1 MSDTSSIPPV
11 VRTRGLSKRYG
22 EVTVVDDLDLEVPA
36 GGIYGFLGPN
46 GAGKSTSMKM
56 ILGLVRPL
64 SGTVAIQG
72 RDLRE
77 CRAQVLP
84 RIGSMIEGPAY
95 YPHLT
100 GRENLLLVADSLGAP
115 HAQVEACLRTV
126 ELHQHGAKL
135 ARHYSMGMKQR
146 LGIAMALLGEP
157 FLLMLDEPTN
167 GLDPSGVV
175 EMRELIIDLARD
187 RGITVVVSSH
197 ILSEVE
203 QLADTVGI
211 IQAGRLRYQ
220 GTLAGLREEGSTV
233 VRCSAPEAAR
243 EILAAAGW
251 AATRRGAEVRT
262 GVLPD
267 PEVAALVRELTCRG
281 HDVYRVELRRRSLE
295 EAFLRLTDPVHER
308 AAA

>member
-1 MSDTSSIPPV
+1 
-11 VRTRGLSKRYG
+11 
-22 EVTVVDDLDLEVPA
+22 
-36 GGIYGFLGPN
+36 
-46 GAGKSTSMKM
+46 MKM

-64 SGTVAIQG
+64 SGTVEIQG

-115 HAQVEACLRTV
+115 QAQVEACLRTV
-126 ELHQHGAKL
+126 ELHPHGAKL

-175 EMRELIIDLARD
+175 EMRELIIDLAGD

-197 ILSEVE
+197 ILSEIE
-203 QLADTVGI
+203 QMADAVGI
-211 IQAGRLRYQ
+211 IQAGRLRHQ
-220 GTLAGLREEGSTV
+220 GTLPGLREEGSTV
-233 VRCSAPEAAR
+233 VRCSAPEAVQ
-243 EILAAAGW
+243 EVLAAGGLT
-251 AATRRGAEVRT
+251 ATRRGAEVRT

-267 PEVAALVRELTCRG
+267 PAVAAPVRELTCRG

-295 EAFLRLTDPVHER
+295 EAFLRLTEPVHGR